1 MGGETHYLAKKSLL
15 PPYLAYPRFLL
26 GMDISETSKLV
37 YVLLLD
43 RARLSMRNDGWE
55 NEQGHVYIYY
65 PIDVLVKDVRKS
77 EMTIK
82 NALAALEKKGLIVRQ
97 HQGVGRANKIYVKV
111 QKDTCLPVETEN
123 EPTGT
128 ENEPTADRKL
138 SGNNNYINNTKKEI
152 TKKYDC
158 EEGDSL

>member
-1 MGGETHYLAKKSLL
+1 MGGVEQFLTKNSLL

-55 NEQGHVYIYY
+55 NGQGHVYIYY
-65 PIDVLVKDVRKS
+65 PIEALAKDVRKS

-82 NALAALEKKGLIVRQ
+82 NALAVLEKKGLIVRQ
-97 HQGVGRANKIYVKV
+97 HQGAGRANKIYVRV
-111 QKDTCLPVETEN
+111 QTDTC
-123 EPTGT
+123 PTGGT
-128 ENEPTADRKL
+128 GSETQTDKKL